1 MNLWDPRT
9 VRQIMTMFG
18 LSFRKEFGQNFLTD
32 PEVIDAIADA
42 CYPSGDCTVLEIG
55 PGIGTLT
62 RSLAARYKQV
72 IALEIDRSLIPVLRY
87 TLEDCPNVTVVNE
100 DVMQADL
107 SALLADAFAAGPVAV
122 CANLPYYI
130 TTPILMKLLESRL
143 PFDGITVMI
152 QAEVADRLCAEAG
165 EKAYGAITAVL
176 NYYARA
182 EEILFVPADRF
193 VPAPKV
199 NSKVIRISLWQEKP
213 CKPHDEALLFR
224 TIKAAFGQR
233 RKTLANAL
241 ATGFPTLGK
250 ERVAAILADMG
261 LAADIRGERLSVAD
275 FTALS
280 DRIGAELAANEG
292 GNGHD

>member
-1 MNLWDPRT
+1 MNLWDPRI

-18 LSFRKEFGQNFLTD
+18 LNFRKEFGQNFLTD

-42 CYPSGDCTVLEIG
+42 CYPTGNCTVLEIG

-62 RSLAARYKQV
+62 RSLAARYRQV
-72 IALEIDRSLIPVLRY
+72 IALEIDRSLIPVLHY
-87 TLEDCPNVTVVNE
+87 TLADCRNVTVVNE

-107 SALLADAFAAGPVAV
+107 GSLLADAFRAGPVAV

-143 PFDGITVMI
+143 PFEGITVMV
-152 QAEVADRLCAEAG
+152 QAEVADRLCARAG
-165 EKAYGAITAVL
+165 AKAYGAITVAV
-176 NYYARA
+176 NYYGAA

-199 NSKVIRISLWQEKP
+199 NSKVVRMTLWKDKP
-213 CKPHDEALLFR
+213 CVPAEEAMLFR
-224 TIKAAFGQR
+224 TVKAAFGQR

-241 ATGFPTLGK
+241 ATGFPELGK
-250 ERVAAILADMG
+250 ERISAILADMG
-261 LAADIRGERLSVAD
+261 LPADIRGERLDIARFVD
-275 FTALS
+275 LS
-280 DRIGAELAANEG
+280 DRILKG
-292 GNGHD
+292 

>member
-18 LSFRKEFGQNFLTD
+18 LNFRKEFGQNFLTD

-42 CYPSGDCTVLEIG
+42 CYPTGDCTVLEIG

-62 RSLAARYKQV
+62 RSLAARYRQV
-72 IALEIDRSLIPVLRY
+72 IALEIDRSLIPVLHY
-87 TLEDCPNVTVVNE
+87 TLADCRNVTVVNE

-107 SALLADAFAAGPVAV
+107 GSLLADAFRAGPVAV

-143 PFDGITVMI
+143 PFEGITVMV
-152 QAEVADRLCAEAG
+152 QAEVADRLCARAG
-165 EKAYGAITAVL
+165 AKAYGAITVAV
-176 NYYARA
+176 NYYGAA

-199 NSKVIRISLWQEKP
+199 NSKVVRMTLWKDKP
-213 CKPHDEALLFR
+213 CVPADEAMLFR
-224 TIKAAFGQR
+224 TVKAAFGQR

-241 ATGFPTLGK
+241 ATGFPELGK
-250 ERVAAILADMG
+250 ERISAILADMG
-261 LAADIRGERLSVAD
+261 LPADIRGERLDIARFVE
-275 FTALS
+275 LS
-280 DRIGAELAANEG
+280 DRILKG
-292 GNGHD
+292 